1 MVKIKKQLIASRS
14 YTSGSGN
21 AKKYITVHQTANTSK
36 GANAQAHANL
46 QSNGNSRNAS
56 WHYTVDDTQA
66 IQSFSHDVKCWHAGT
81 TAGNHQS
88 IGVELCVNS
97 DANYKKVLENGAELV
112 KSIMKQEGISIG
124 NVVQHNHWSGKN
136 CPTQLRAGYS
146 GINWVGF
153 INMVQGKKGT
163 TTTSSSGGS
172 SGGSSYTSV
181 ASKWTG
187 QNLKKWHKGGAVKQ
201 LQKLVGVKADGYF
214 GADTVNAVKKAQKKH
229 GLAVDGIAGKD
240 TDKALTGRKS
250 SKKKAKLKVEGYI
263 GKSSIKATQK
273 ATGSKYTDGV
283 FSNQPNNAQV
293 RSLEK
298 NAYTLG
304 SKGSQSVGALQ
315 KKVGASLHNKLGPET
330 VRKLQNKMNTPVDG
344 KISRPS
350 PMVKELQ
357 RRLNNGTF

>member
-1 MVKIKKQLIASRS
+1 MSVEDLISKSKKRVGNVHPVVWKYGEDLIRQAYKKGLYIMFSDGHRTAAQQNALYAQGRTKPGKIVTNARAGQSLHNYGVAFDMFITNKNG
-14 YTSGSGN
+14 TS
-21 AKKYITVHQTANTSK
+21 
-36 GANAQAHANL
+36 
-46 QSNGNSRNAS
+46 AS
-56 WHYTVDDTQA
+56 WDTAKLNQA
-66 IQSFSHDVKCWHAGT
+66 GRM
-81 TAGNHQS
+81 
-88 IGVELCVNS
+88 
-97 DANYKKVLENGAELV
+97 AEQLGFEWGGRW
-112 KSIMKQEGISIG
+112 KSIVDRPHIQMTGGLSLA
-124 NVVQHNHWSGKN
+124 
-136 CPTQLRAGYS
+136 QLQA
-146 GINWVGF
+146 
-153 INMVQGKKGT
+153 GKKPNLKYKGKT
-163 TTTSSSGGS
+163 IDYTPSSGGS

-187 QNLKKWHKGGAVKQ
+187 QNLKKYHKGGAVKQ

-229 GLAVDGIAGKD
+229 GLIADGIAGKD
-240 TDKALTGRKS
+240 TYKALTGKKS
-250 SKKKAKLKVEGYI
+250 SKKKANLKVDGYI
-263 GKSSIKATQK
+263 GKSSIKAIQK

-304 SKGSQSVGALQ
+304 SKGSPSVGALQ
-315 KKVGASLHNKLGPET
+315 KKVGASQDNKLGPET

-357 RRLNNGTF
+357 RRLNKGTF